1 MRVRGKEAPVC
12 AGAPVLS
19 CQERPPTP
27 RPFSIQQNRGPEEG
41 DSAYLK
47 SQNAIVLRLLFTLDT
62 NNAMNVEKYDT
73 RFYLVKS
80 YSIPGFRVY
89 LSAYI

>member
-12 AGAPVLS
+12 AGAPVL
-19 CQERPPTP
+19 RPTP

-62 NNAMNVEKYDT
+62 NNAVNAEKYDT